1 MTKILIVDDEPSI
14 RNLIAAYL
22 KAEGYTVYTISD
34 GLSVINTTREIKP
47 DLIILDIML
56 PGMDGLDVLT
66 RLRHESN
73 VYVILLTAKTE
84 ETDKIIGLSIGADDY
99 LTKPFSPRE
108 LTARVK
114 SALRRLQKDE
124 LQNPESEV
132 LKFKQIIIDVDA
144 HRVLVN
150 GISIQLTATEFTILL
165 LLARNRG
172 RVLTRE
178 QILESLWG
186 YGFIGDTRVIDV
198 HLGHIRQKIG
208 DGLISTVR
216 GLGYLFEDEAV

>member
-1 MTKILIVDDEPSI
+1 
-14 RNLIAAYL
+14 
-22 KAEGYTVYTISD
+22 
-34 GLSVINTTREIKP
+34 
-47 DLIILDIML
+47 ML

>member
-186 YGFIGDTRVIDV
+186 YGFSGDTRVIDV

>member
-22 KAEGYTVYTISD
+22 KAEGYTVFTISD

-216 GLGYLFEDEAV
+216 GLGYLFEDEVV

>member
-22 KAEGYTVYTISD
+22 KAEGYTVFTISD